1 MGSLLKTI
9 IMKFLVLV
17 LVFVGSLAED
27 PPVDSNQRYFGGIF
41 NDFFGNHNQCNNCRY
56 NYYQAEQCC
65 QNGLD
70 YNCCQYVNGSNG
82 NYYPGNNNPGSNGNY
97 NKPGVCPSSNYY
109 GRNEGHRK
117 QHRKQLGIGPE
128 IPEVL
133 MSHVQITE
141 IMDYIGIIKIIIKI
155 MVLAIRTEIAQ
166 DHKNVAVIAMALQFV
181 NIPIIMAVAKI
192 FLLND
197 VENDCFVIYW
207 F

>member
-1 MGSLLKTI
+1 MEITEFTTPEITEITIPEVLTEITINPEYVPVVI
-9 IMKFLVLV
+9 IME
-17 LVFVGSLAED
+17 GNED
-27 PPVDSNQRYFGGIF
+27 
-41 NDFFGNHNQCNNCRY
+41 
-56 NYYQAEQCC
+56 
-65 QNGLD
+65 
-70 YNCCQYVNGSNG
+70 
-82 NYYPGNNNPGSNGNY
+82 
-97 NKPGVCPSSNYY
+97 
-109 GRNEGHRK
+109 HRK